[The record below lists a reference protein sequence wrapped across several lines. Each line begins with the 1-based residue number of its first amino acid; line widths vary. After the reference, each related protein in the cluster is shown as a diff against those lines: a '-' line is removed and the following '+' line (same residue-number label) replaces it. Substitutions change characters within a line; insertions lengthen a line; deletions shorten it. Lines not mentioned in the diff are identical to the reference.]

1 MNKFLFFILISYLS
15 TSFAQVRLPDIFSDN
30 MVLQRNSRVDIWGWS
45 NPNEQISL
53 VASWNPQDTLKTVG
67 NRQAQWNIVL
77 KTPEGAGPFTIRIK
91 GYNEVVINN
100 VLLGET
106 WLASGQSN
114 MEWTPAQGLD
124 GGDDLIK
131 NTHNKNIRFFKVSK
145 QTADAPQL
153 DLEGE
158 WVEANP
164 DNANYF
170 SAIAYFFGIKLNE
183 KLKIP
188 IGLISSSWGGSPA
201 ETWISEEAFAKND
214 SLVQGAALLKK
225 EPWCPSEP
233 SRAFNAMINPLIP
246 YKIAGVIWYQGET
259 NTSNYAYYE
268 NTFGS
273 WINNWRALWNDDFP
287 FYYAQI
293 APYDY
298 GEGYSGVSIR
308 DIQRKLLRTPN
319 TGMVVTSDIGN
330 NKDIHPRNKLD
341 VGLRFANLA
350 LEKKYGLKSVEESE
364 SPLVINAKRLNSRTI
379 AVYFENAKQLTWSN
393 STSNKKAFFE
403 IVLADTEVALI
414 SKISVK
420 DNYVLLKTNSTD
432 IKNAHYIR
440 YGWSN
445 QFTPG
450 LINEAGLPASSF
462 TIPIEN

>member
-1 MNKFLFFILISYLS
+1 M
-15 TSFAQVRLPDIFSDN
+15 
-30 MVLQRNSRVDIWGWS
+30 
-45 NPNEQISL
+45 
-53 VASWNPQDTLKTVG
+53 
-67 NRQAQWNIVL
+67 
-77 KTPEGAGPFTIRIK
+77 
-91 GYNEVVINN
+91 
-100 VLLGET
+100 
-106 WLASGQSN
+106 
-114 MEWTPAQGLD
+114 
-124 GGDDLIK
+124 
-131 NTHNKNIRFFKVSK
+131 
-145 QTADAPQL
+145 
-153 DLEGE
+153 
-158 WVEANP
+158 
-164 DNANYF
+164 
-170 SAIAYFFGIKLNE
+170 
-183 KLKIP
+183 
-188 IGLISSSWGGSPA
+188 
-201 ETWISEEAFAKND
+201 
-214 SLVQGAALLKK
+214 
-225 EPWCPSEP
+225 
-233 SRAFNAMINPLIP
+233 
-246 YKIAGVIWYQGET
+246 
-259 NTSNYAYYE
+259 
-268 NTFGS
+268 
-273 WINNWRALWNDDFP
+273 WNDDFP